1 MTDPVPAARPPC
13 PQGVPAEAAGPSPPA
28 AGAPSKTLRGI
39 VVGGFVAAVGLAVLR
54 VDERVRGLDDFRVAL
69 DRAWFQSAPAWL
81 PESERAAL
89 KDAAR
94 GEGTVALRGDGVPEA
109 IAARLE
115 ADPRVRRV
123 VACRRRHPDAVE
135 VLLELR
141 RPVALAETGGRS
153 VAVDRD
159 GRALPGDFAK
169 HPLPRI
175 RGGGDSAPEIGRP
188 CGRAVREGA
197 SVVAAVPPE
206 ALATLGLD
214 SVDVSG
220 VESGGGVV
228 LRRGSD
234 RGNGALAVEWGR
246 APASPEADLDPPSDA
261 KVRHLR
267 TAAERFPGL
276 GGLRTVRL
284 AFDDLVVVPR

>member
-1 MTDPVPAARPPC
+1 VGAFVTAA
-13 PQGVPAEAAGPSPPA
+13 A
-28 AGAPSKTLRGI
+28 
-39 VVGGFVAAVGLAVLR
+39 LAVLR
-54 VDERVRGLDDFRVAL
+54 VDERVRGFQDFRVAL

-109 IAARLE
+109 VAARLE

-141 RPVALAETGGRS
+141 RPIAVAEGGGRTA
-153 VAVDRD
+153 AVDRE
-159 GRALPGDFAK
+159 GRVIPGDWAE
-169 HPLPRI
+169 HALPRI
-175 RGGGDSAPEIGRP
+175 RGGGEDLPEAGRT

-197 SVVAAVPPE
+197 SVVSAVPPE
-206 ALATLGLD
+206 ALASLGLD
-214 SVDVSG
+214 AVDVSD

-228 LRRGSD
+228 LRRRAD
-234 RGNGALAVEWGR
+234 RGTGALAVEWGR
-246 APASPEADLDPPSDA
+246 APASPEADLDPSTET

-267 TAAERFPGL
+267 RAAERFPGL
-276 GGLRTVRL
+276 GGLRAVRL